1 MAALRPGGMGDR
13 GNDASVFAEFENSMA
28 QAIERALNELLVDEG
43 RDPLST
49 ANTTATRDRRLLF
62 VAIAQG
68 VVNHL
73 VDNADAF
80 RIEDNDGDTLNH
92 HHVVIDR
99 TGP

>member
-1 MAALRPGGMGDR
+1 
-13 GNDASVFAEFENSMA
+13 MA
-28 QAIERALNELLVDEG
+28 QAIERALNDLLIGEG

-49 ANTTATRDRRLLF
+49 ANTTATRDRRMLF

-68 VVNHL
+68 VVRHL
-73 VDNADAF
+73 VDNANAF

-92 HHVVIDR
+92 HNVVIDR